1 MLPSRTQLPAIVLL
15 FTINSL
21 ISPAAAQDTPHSQ
34 LWGTAGEAWSPAS
47 RLPDFSY
54 AGYHFGEVPL
64 PVYPVTANVKDFGA
78 QGDGQTDDTEAF
90 KQAIAQTE
98 QGAILIPAGHYV
110 ISDILWLKKP
120 NLVLR
125 GEGSNATV
133 LQITT
138 ELEDVRPNMGATTS
152 GKATSNYSWSG
163 GFLWLKGQEKS
174 KPLSA
179 IVSESARG
187 GRQFVLESAAGIEL
201 GQRVA
206 LRMTD
211 DAQKTLLSHLYSEDS
226 GDTDEITRPVSVD
239 MICRVVAV
247 EANRITLD
255 RPARW
260 DVRQAWKPRLTTSQ
274 ASVTESGIE
283 SLAISFPAKPYN
295 GHFSELGM
303 NAIAMN
309 GVSDCWIRDVRISNC
324 DSGVFF
330 SGQHCTMDGLRIDGT
345 RQPMNGDTGHHGVT
359 MGQDCL
365 LENFDIQAK
374 FIHDITMTNLMA
386 GNVVKNGKGS
396 NLSFD
401 HHKRAPYENLFS
413 NIDVGSGSQVWR
425 CGGGAQLGKHSGA
438 RETFW
443 GIRAEQELEWPPA
456 KFGPNS
462 MNIIG
467 VTTSSP
473 TNISQDRKW
482 FEAIPP
488 EQLRPV
494 DLHAAQLEKR
504 LKEL

>member
-260 DVRQAWKPRLTTSQ
+260 DVRQAWKPRLTTSP
-274 ASVTESGIE
+274 SVYRTEIYKLRRQVGPK
-283 SLAISFPAKPYN
+283 LPP
-295 GHFSELGM
+295 SEL
-303 NAIAMN
+303 
-309 GVSDCWIRDVRISNC
+309 SR
-324 DSGVFF
+324 
-330 SGQHCTMDGLRIDGT
+330 LR
-345 RQPMNGDTGHHGVT
+345 
-359 MGQDCL
+359 
-365 LENFDIQAK
+365 K
-374 FIHDITMTNLMA
+374 
-386 GNVVKNGKGS
+386 GKS
-396 NLSFD
+396 
-401 HHKRAPYENLFS
+401 KA
-413 NIDVGSGSQVWR
+413 
-425 CGGGAQLGKHSGA
+425 
-438 RETFW
+438 
-443 GIRAEQELEWPPA
+443 
-456 KFGPNS
+456 
-462 MNIIG
+462 
-467 VTTSSP
+467 TSSVLFRHPPDGEGPAFDLCATHARTSRP
-473 TNISQDRKW
+473 TALVFVSCG
-482 FEAIPP
+482 
-488 EQLRPV
+488 
-494 DLHAAQLEKR
+494 
-504 LKEL
+504 

>member
-1 MLPSRTQLPAIVLL
+1 MTAVHNSTSTLSCNARVAPRTYVTMLPSRTQLPAIVLL

-247 EANRITLD
+247 EANRITLG
-255 RPARW
+255 PAGALGRAPGVEAALDDLPSERHRIW
-260 DVRQAWKPRLTTSQ
+260 HREPGNLISSQ
-274 ASVTESGIE
+274 AVQRT
-283 SLAISFPAKPYN
+283 FQ
-295 GHFSELGM
+295 
-303 NAIAMN
+303 
-309 GVSDCWIRDVRISNC
+309 R
-324 DSGVFF
+324 
-330 SGQHCTMDGLRIDGT
+330 
-345 RQPMNGDTGHHGVT
+345 TGHERDRH
-359 MGQDCL
+359 
-365 LENFDIQAK
+365 
-374 FIHDITMTNLMA
+374 
-386 GNVVKNGKGS
+386 
-396 NLSFD
+396 
-401 HHKRAPYENLFS
+401 
-413 NIDVGSGSQVWR
+413 
-425 CGGGAQLGKHSGA
+425 
-438 RETFW
+438 
-443 GIRAEQELEWPPA
+443 EW
-456 KFGPNS
+456 S
-462 MNIIG
+462 
-467 VTTSSP
+467 
-473 TNISQDRKW
+473 
-482 FEAIPP
+482 
-488 EQLRPV
+488 L
-494 DLHAAQLEKR
+494 
-504 LKEL
+504 